1 MVRASSISSC
11 SVVWHFFLK
20 FLFCQY
26 RFLLVPSLRRSKL
39 EASAFRSSAS
49 AISSCSAS
57 ARASTIRA
65 STARASTRP
74 GGGVLLSCSLCL
86 CSSFVQLQ
94 TLASRPENRPY
105 QVVESCSVARSASV
119 RASSSSRLQR
129 LDRV

>member
-94 TLASRPENRPY
+94 TLASRPDQRIDHIRWWSLAQLLALPLFELRPALD
-105 QVVESCSVARSASV
+105 SSV
-119 RASSSSRLQR
+119 
-129 LDRV
+129 